1 MQYKFFYALCGC
13 IIKRD
18 GERSKDEEED
28 EGDCM
33 TGFEIEMKNKK
44 CFNEIVQKKKKISHQ
59 TIINLQKSMQ

>member
-44 CFNEIVQKKKKISHQ
+44 MLRNETEMK
-59 TIINLQKSMQ
+59 